1 MNRKERAQPGW
12 FAAAQE
18 TIAPLIQQRNNAQSI
33 TFKKCT
39 RASTIKLKTA
49 RRSLKKAV
57 SKAKSDWIFSTCNTL
72 NVASS
77 AHGGTKNYWD
87 TVGKLRNGLKKS
99 RSSTER
105 PMKKPDGTLCK
116 TPEENAEVFKTH
128 FEQLYGKQPVF
139 DPSVLDHLDQHPTF
153 PNCEHPPSD
162 EEITKATRHLKDR
175 GPGDSGIC
183 PQVWK
188 AIIQHEESFAI
199 LKEIIM
205 DFWVNEVTPAEWE
218 IGLLTILAKKG
229 DLSDPGNYR
238 GIMLLETAYK
248 IIATI
253 IHERL
258 RPIEEGLDHEGQC
271 GFRTERGCPDSTFT
285 VKMGMKKRREHGL
298 ETWILFLD
306 LVKAFDRVPR
316 ELLWD
321 VLAKFG
327 VPSKLI
333 RLLKAL
339 HANVQVKFTV
349 NEVTNTIECIIGVKQ
364 GDILGPLLFLF
375 FLAAVMI
382 SWRKIH
388 NRPLCMYNT
397 KYDDVLTGRRFN
409 TKGEEFSLPDS
420 EYADDTAVLF
430 VSRESLVDTLPP
442 LIDHFGRFGM
452 EIHIATPDKVPK
464 TEILFVAAPEHTYQ
478 DSSTF
483 DGADLSNVDLGDGKY
498 IPIVDIFKYLGS
510 LLTRDCRDDADVEA
524 RINAASHAFGALRQC
539 LFSSSNISYPAKK
552 VVYEGLILSTLLYM
566 ELNHGV

>member
-1 MNRKERAQPGW
+1 M
-12 FAAAQE
+12 
-18 TIAPLIQQRNNAQSI
+18 
-33 TFKKCT
+33 
-39 RASTIKLKTA
+39 
-49 RRSLKKAV
+49 
-57 SKAKSDWIFSTCNTL
+57 
-72 NVASS
+72 
-77 AHGGTKNYWD
+77 
-87 TVGKLRNGLKKS
+87 
-99 RSSTER
+99 
-105 PMKKPDGTLCK
+105 
-116 TPEENAEVFKTH
+116 
-128 FEQLYGKQPVF
+128 
-139 DPSVLDHLDQHPTF
+139 
-153 PNCEHPPSD
+153 
-162 EEITKATRHLKDR
+162 
-175 GPGDSGIC
+175 
-183 PQVWK
+183 
-188 AIIQHEESFAI
+188 
-199 LKEIIM
+199 
-205 DFWVNEVTPAEWE
+205 
-218 IGLLTILAKKG
+218 
-229 DLSDPGNYR
+229 
-238 GIMLLETAYK
+238 
-248 IIATI
+248 
-253 IHERL
+253 
-258 RPIEEGLDHEGQC
+258 
-271 GFRTERGCPDSTFT
+271 
-285 VKMGMKKRREHGL
+285 
-298 ETWILFLD
+298 
-306 LVKAFDRVPR
+306 
-316 ELLWD
+316 
-321 VLAKFG
+321 
-327 VPSKLI
+327 
-333 RLLKAL
+333 
-339 HANVQVKFTV
+339 KFTV

-552 VVYEGLILSTLLYM
+552 VVYEGLILSILLYGAESWCLTEKLFNKLRVFHARCVRTM
-566 ELNHGV
+566 CRVTRLHTRLHRIRTIDLLKRVNLSAMDDYISRRQLRWLGHVARMKKERYPRKFLTSWVRHRRPRGAPQFTYGRGVTKAMKKVDITKDEWYTLAQDRVAWRSRIYR